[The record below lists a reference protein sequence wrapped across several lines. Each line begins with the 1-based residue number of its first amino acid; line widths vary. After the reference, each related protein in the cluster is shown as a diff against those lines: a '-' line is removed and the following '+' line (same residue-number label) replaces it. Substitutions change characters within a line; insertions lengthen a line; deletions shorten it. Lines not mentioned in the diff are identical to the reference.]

1 MHPLVKE
8 KLPQV
13 ADICRRYHVRRL
25 DLFGSAA
32 LGSFDSDRS
41 DLDFVVEYIDQPERR
56 TIDSYFGLKEDLEEH
71 FAREV
76 DLVERNA
83 VRNIYFREELEETQV
98 GVYAA

>member
-1 MHPLVKE
+1 M
-8 KLPQV
+8 PQV

-32 LGSFDSDRS
+32 HGPFDADRS
-41 DLDFVVEYIDQPERR
+41 DLDFVVDYMERPDRR
-56 TIDSYFGLKEDLEEH
+56 TLDEYFGLKEDLQRL
-71 FAREV
+71 FLRDV
-76 DLVERNA
+76 DLVERQA